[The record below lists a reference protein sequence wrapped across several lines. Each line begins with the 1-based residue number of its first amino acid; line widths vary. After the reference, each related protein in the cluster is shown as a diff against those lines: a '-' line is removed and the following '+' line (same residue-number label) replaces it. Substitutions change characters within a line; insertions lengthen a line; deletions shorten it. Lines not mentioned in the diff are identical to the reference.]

1 MHPLTEYPRPAM
13 RRDSYEN
20 LNGLWQYAITASAQ
34 RPAGWDG
41 EILVPYAPE
50 CRASGVGRTLQPGQ
64 WLHYHR
70 YFAPPAG
77 MGGRVL
83 LHFGAVDYACA
94 VQVNGHLVGGHR
106 GGYWPFTL
114 DITAQLNGTGRNS
127 LWVAVQD
134 PTGHGTQARGK
145 QTLQPGGMFYPAQSG
160 IWQTVWLE
168 RVPENY
174 IQSLTVT
181 PDYDARTVT
190 VKAHTSAPGGAANL
204 WAVVRAGGVT
214 IAEDWGSDEA
224 GQDGEVTLHI
234 ADEYFFPWSPDTPFL
249 YDLTV
254 GTTQGEEEQ
263 FDTVHSYFALRKW
276 SCAPDARG
284 VLRFCLN
291 DKPILLNGLLD
302 QGYWPEGLYTPPSDA
317 AVERELS
324 EVKALGYNLLRK
336 HAKIEPQRWYYHCD
350 RLGLVVWQDMV
361 NGGSKYNLW
370 FVTYLTN
377 VLQPLMRRLPDKA
390 ALWGLLS
397 RGSESSR
404 EEYRRELEDTVQ
416 ALRCH
421 PCVGCWVPFNEGWGQ
436 YDAAGAVQAIRALD
450 DTRLVDE
457 ASGWYDQGGGDVY
470 SLHNY
475 FYPLRVRPQTRTV
488 ALSEYG
494 GIAWPMPGHEPPRR
508 TYGYGTA
515 KSREED
521 TVQALR
527 CHPCVGCWVPFNE
540 GWGQYD
546 AAGAVQAIRALDD
559 TRLVDEASGWYDQG
573 GGDVYSLH
581 NYFYPLRVR
590 PQTRTVALSEY
601 GGIAWP
607 MPGHEPPR
615 RTYGYGTAK
624 SREELTARYKKLQL
638 GAVLPQLQKGL
649 SALVYTQLTDVE
661 DEVNGLF
668 TYDRTAIKPDANA
681 VRSVNA
687 ALAAEF
693 ARVVK

>member
-1 MHPLTEYPRPAM
+1 MHPLAEYPRPAM
-13 RRDSYEN
+13 RRDSCEI
-20 LNGLWQYAITASAQ
+20 LNGPWQYAITQTAEY
-34 RPAGWDG
+34 PAAWQGS
-41 EILVPYAPE
+41 ILVPYSPEAP
-50 CRASGVGRTLQPGQ
+50 ASGVGRTLQPGQ

-70 YFAPPAG
+70 LFAPPAG
-77 MGGRVL
+77 EGGRVL

-94 VQVNGHLVGGHR
+94 VQVNGHLAGGHR

-114 DITAQLNGTGRNS
+114 DITGLLNGTGRNS

-145 QTLQPGGMFYPAQSG
+145 QTLKPGGMFYPAQSG

-168 RVPENY
+168 RVPDNY
-174 IQSLTVT
+174 IQTLTVT

-190 VKAHTSAPGGAANL
+190 VRVHTAKPGGAVNL
-204 WAVVRAGGVT
+204 WAMVRAGGVT

-224 GQDGEVTLHI
+224 DQDGEVTLNIPEEH
-234 ADEYFFPWSPDTPFL
+234 FFPWSPDTPFL

-254 GTTQGEEEQ
+254 GTNQGEEAE

-276 SCAPDARG
+276 SCAPDAHG

-324 EVKALGYNLLRK
+324 EVKALGFNLLRK

-350 RLGLVVWQDMV
+350 RLGLIVWQDMV
-361 NGGSKYNLW
+361 NGGSAYNLW

-377 VLQPLMRRLPDKA
+377 ALQPLLRRFPDGKA
-390 ALWGLLS
+390 CRRLLS
-397 RGSESSR
+397 RAKPAGR
-404 EEYRRELEDTVQ
+404 EEYAHELADTVQ

-421 PCVGCWVPFNEGWGQ
+421 PCIACWVPFNEGWGQ
-436 YDAAGAVQAIRALD
+436 FDAGKAVQALRTLD
-450 DTRLVDE
+450 GTRLVDE
-457 ASGWYDQGGGDVY
+457 ASGWFDQGGGDVH

-475 FYPLRVRPQTRTV
+475 FYPLRIRPQKRTV

-494 GIAWPMPGHEPPRR
+494 GIAWPMPGHEPPHK

-515 KSREED
+515 KDR
-521 TVQALR
+521 Q
-527 CHPCVGCWVPFNE
+527 
-540 GWGQYD
+540 
-546 AAGAVQAIRALDD
+546 
-559 TRLVDEASGWYDQG
+559 
-573 GGDVYSLH
+573 
-581 NYFYPLRVR
+581 
-590 PQTRTVALSEY
+590 
-601 GGIAWP
+601 
-607 MPGHEPPR
+607 
-615 RTYGYGTAK
+615 
-624 SREELTARYKKLQL
+624 ELTARYKKLQL
-638 GAVLPQLQKGL
+638 KTVLPQLEKGL

-668 TYDRTAIKPDANA
+668 TYDRAAVKPDANA

-693 ARVVK
+693 ARVTNPAKK

>member
-1 MHPLTEYPRPAM
+1 MHPLAEYPRPAM
-13 RRDSYEN
+13 RRDSCEI
-20 LNGLWQYAITASAQ
+20 LNGPWQYAITQTAEY
-34 RPAGWDG
+34 PAAWQGS
-41 EILVPYAPE
+41 ILVPYSPEAP
-50 CRASGVGRTLQPGQ
+50 ASGVGRTLQPGQ

-70 YFAPPAG
+70 LFAPPAG
-77 MGGRVL
+77 EGGRVL

-94 VQVNGHLVGGHR
+94 VQVNGHLAGGHR

-114 DITAQLNGTGRNS
+114 DITDLLNGTGRNS

-145 QTLQPGGMFYPAQSG
+145 QTLKPGGMFYPAQSG

-168 RVPENY
+168 RVPDNY
-174 IQSLTVT
+174 IQTLTVT

-190 VKAHTSAPGGAANL
+190 VRVHTAKPGGAVNL
-204 WAVVRAGGVT
+204 WAMVRAGGVT

-224 GQDGEVTLHI
+224 DQDGEVTLNIPEEH
-234 ADEYFFPWSPDTPFL
+234 FFPWSPDTPFL

-254 GTTQGEEEQ
+254 GTTQGEEAG

-276 SCAPDARG
+276 SCAPDAHG

-324 EVKALGYNLLRK
+324 EVKALGFNLLRK

-350 RLGLVVWQDMV
+350 RLGLIVWQDIV
-361 NGGSKYNLW
+361 NGGNTYNLW

-377 VLQPLMRRLPDKA
+377 ALQPLLRRFPDGKA
-390 ALWGLLS
+390 AYSLLS
-397 RGSESSR
+397 RAKPAGR
-404 EEYRRELEDTVQ
+404 EEYAHELADTVQ

-421 PCVGCWVPFNEGWGQ
+421 PCIACWVPFNEGWGQ
-436 YDAAGAVQAIRALD
+436 FDAGKAVQALRALD
-450 DTRLVDE
+450 GTRLVDE
-457 ASGWYDQGGGDVY
+457 ASGWFDQGGGDVH

-475 FYPLRVRPQTRTV
+475 FYPLRIRPQKRTV

-494 GIAWPMPGHEPPRR
+494 GIAWPMPGHEPPHK

-515 KSREED
+515 KDR
-521 TVQALR
+521 Q
-527 CHPCVGCWVPFNE
+527 
-540 GWGQYD
+540 
-546 AAGAVQAIRALDD
+546 
-559 TRLVDEASGWYDQG
+559 
-573 GGDVYSLH
+573 
-581 NYFYPLRVR
+581 
-590 PQTRTVALSEY
+590 
-601 GGIAWP
+601 
-607 MPGHEPPR
+607 
-615 RTYGYGTAK
+615 
-624 SREELTARYKKLQL
+624 ELTARYKKLQL
-638 GAVLPQLQKGL
+638 KTVLPQLEKGL

-668 TYDRTAIKPDANA
+668 TYDRAAVKPDANA

-693 ARVVK
+693 ARATNPAKK

>member
-20 LNGLWQYAITASAQ
+20 LNGPWQYAITASAQ

-77 MGGRVL
+77 TGGRVL

-181 PDYDARTVT
+181 PDYDACTVT

-224 GQDGEVTLHI
+224 GQDGTVTLHI
-234 ADEYFFPWSPDTPFL
+234 AKEYFFPWSPDTPFL

-276 SCAPDARG
+276 SCAPDEKG

-404 EEYRRELEDTVQ
+404 EEYRRGLGTVRCRRGSAGHPRAGRHPSCGRSQ
-416 ALRCH
+416 RLVRSGRRGCVLPAQLLLPPAGAPADPHRGAERVRRYCMAYAGARAAPQDLRLRH
-421 PCVGCWVPFNEGWGQ
+421 GQ
-436 YDAAGAVQAIRALD
+436 KQGGADRPLQKIAAGRSAAAAAKGAFGAGIHPADRRGGRGERPVYLRPHRHQAGRQRRPFGERRPCRRVCKGGKIKRLWRVLRSAPNAFSQKELLQEMPFAVAIPPVRRQFWKIRRFSRIANIKIYFPLKMARAHA
-450 DTRLVDE
+450 E
-457 ASGWYDQGGGDVY
+457 A
-470 SLHNY
+470 
-475 FYPLRVRPQTRTV
+475 
-488 ALSEYG
+488 
-494 GIAWPMPGHEPPRR
+494 I
-508 TYGYGTA
+508 
-515 KSREED
+515 
-521 TVQALR
+521 
-527 CHPCVGCWVPFNE
+527 
-540 GWGQYD
+540 
-546 AAGAVQAIRALDD
+546 
-559 TRLVDEASGWYDQG
+559 
-573 GGDVYSLH
+573 
-581 NYFYPLRVR
+581 
-590 PQTRTVALSEY
+590 
-601 GGIAWP
+601 
-607 MPGHEPPR
+607 
-615 RTYGYGTAK
+615 
-624 SREELTARYKKLQL
+624 
-638 GAVLPQLQKGL
+638 
-649 SALVYTQLTDVE
+649 
-661 DEVNGLF
+661 
-668 TYDRTAIKPDANA
+668 
-681 VRSVNA
+681 
-687 ALAAEF
+687 
-693 ARVVK
+693 

>member
-1 MHPLTEYPRPAM
+1 MHPLAEYPRPAM
-13 RRDSYEN
+13 RRDSCEI
-20 LNGLWQYAITASAQ
+20 LNGPWQYAITQTAEY
-34 RPAGWDG
+34 PAAWQGS
-41 EILVPYAPE
+41 ILVPYSPEAP
-50 CRASGVGRTLQPGQ
+50 ASGVGRTLQPGQ

-70 YFAPPAG
+70 LFAPPAG
-77 MGGRVL
+77 EGGRVL

-94 VQVNGHLVGGHR
+94 VQVNGHLAGGHR

-114 DITAQLNGTGRNS
+114 DITDLLNGTGRNS

-145 QTLQPGGMFYPAQSG
+145 QTLKPGGMFYPAQSG

-168 RVPENY
+168 RVPDNY
-174 IQSLTVT
+174 IQTLTVT

-190 VKAHTSAPGGAANL
+190 VRVHTAKPGGAVNL
-204 WAVVRAGGVT
+204 WAMVRAGGVT

-224 GQDGEVTLHI
+224 DQDGEVTLNIPEEH
-234 ADEYFFPWSPDTPFL
+234 FFPWSPDTPFL

-254 GTTQGEEEQ
+254 GTNQGEEAE

-276 SCAPDARG
+276 SCAPDAHG

-324 EVKALGYNLLRK
+324 EVKALGFNLLRK

-350 RLGLVVWQDMV
+350 RLGLIVWQDIV
-361 NGGSKYNLW
+361 NGGSAYNLW

-377 VLQPLMRRLPDKA
+377 VLQPLLRRFPDGKA
-390 ALWGLLS
+390 AYSLLS
-397 RGSESSR
+397 RAKPAGR
-404 EEYRRELEDTVQ
+404 EEYAHELADTVQ

-421 PCVGCWVPFNEGWGQ
+421 HCIACWVPFNEGWGQ
-436 YDAAGAVQAIRALD
+436 FDAGKAVQALRALD
-450 DTRLVDE
+450 GTRLVDE
-457 ASGWYDQGGGDVY
+457 ASGWFDQGGGDVH

-475 FYPLRVRPQTRTV
+475 FYPLRIRPQKRTV

-494 GIAWPMPGHEPPRR
+494 GIAWPMPGHEPPHK

-515 KSREED
+515 KDR
-521 TVQALR
+521 Q
-527 CHPCVGCWVPFNE
+527 
-540 GWGQYD
+540 
-546 AAGAVQAIRALDD
+546 
-559 TRLVDEASGWYDQG
+559 
-573 GGDVYSLH
+573 
-581 NYFYPLRVR
+581 
-590 PQTRTVALSEY
+590 
-601 GGIAWP
+601 
-607 MPGHEPPR
+607 
-615 RTYGYGTAK
+615 
-624 SREELTARYKKLQL
+624 ELTARYKKLQL
-638 GAVLPQLQKGL
+638 KTVLPQLEKGL

-668 TYDRTAIKPDANA
+668 TYDRAAVKPDANA

-693 ARVVK
+693 ARVTNPAKK

>member
-1 MHPLTEYPRPAM
+1 MHPLAEYPRPAL
-13 RRDSYEN
+13 RRDSCEI
-20 LNGLWQYAITASAQ
+20 LNGPWQYAITQTAEY
-34 RPAGWDG
+34 PAAWQGS
-41 EILVPYAPE
+41 ILVPYSPEAP
-50 CRASGVGRTLQPGQ
+50 ASGVNRTLQPGQ

-70 YFAPPAG
+70 LFAPPAG
-77 MGGRVL
+77 EGGRVL

-94 VQVNGHLVGGHR
+94 VQVNGHLAGGHR

-114 DITAQLNGTGRNS
+114 DITDLLNGTGRNS

-145 QTLQPGGMFYPAQSG
+145 QTLKPGGMFYPAQSG

-168 RVPENY
+168 RVPDNY
-174 IQSLTVT
+174 IQTLTVT

-190 VKAHTSAPGGAANL
+190 VRVHTAKPGGAVNL
-204 WAVVRAGGVT
+204 WAMVRAGGVT

-224 GQDGEVTLHI
+224 DQDGEVTLNIPEEH
-234 ADEYFFPWSPDTPFL
+234 FFPWSPDTPFL

-254 GTTQGEEEQ
+254 GTNQGEEAE

-276 SCAPDARG
+276 SCAPDAHG

-324 EVKALGYNLLRK
+324 EVKALGFNLLRK

-350 RLGLVVWQDMV
+350 RLGLIVWQDIV
-361 NGGSKYNLW
+361 NGGSAYNLW

-377 VLQPLMRRLPDKA
+377 VLQPLLRRFPDGKA
-390 ALWGLLS
+390 AYSLLS
-397 RGSESSR
+397 RAKPAGR
-404 EEYRRELEDTVQ
+404 EEYAHELADTVQ

-421 PCVGCWVPFNEGWGQ
+421 PCIACWVPFNEGWGQ
-436 YDAAGAVQAIRALD
+436 FDAGKAVQALRALD
-450 DTRLVDE
+450 GTRLVDE
-457 ASGWYDQGGGDVY
+457 ASGWFDQGGGDVH

-475 FYPLRVRPQTRTV
+475 FYPLRIRPQKRTV

-494 GIAWPMPGHEPPRR
+494 GIAWPMPGHEPPRK

-515 KSREED
+515 KDR
-521 TVQALR
+521 Q
-527 CHPCVGCWVPFNE
+527 
-540 GWGQYD
+540 
-546 AAGAVQAIRALDD
+546 
-559 TRLVDEASGWYDQG
+559 
-573 GGDVYSLH
+573 
-581 NYFYPLRVR
+581 
-590 PQTRTVALSEY
+590 
-601 GGIAWP
+601 
-607 MPGHEPPR
+607 
-615 RTYGYGTAK
+615 
-624 SREELTARYKKLQL
+624 ELTARYKKLQL
-638 GAVLPQLQKGL
+638 KTVLPQLEKGL

-668 TYDRTAIKPDANA
+668 TYDRAAVKPDANA

-693 ARVVK
+693 ARVTNPAKK

>member
-1 MHPLTEYPRPAM
+1 MHPLAEYPRPAM
-13 RRDSYEN
+13 RRDSCEI
-20 LNGLWQYAITASAQ
+20 LNGPWQYAITQTAEY
-34 RPAGWDG
+34 PAAWQGS
-41 EILVPYAPE
+41 ILVPYSPEAP
-50 CRASGVGRTLQPGQ
+50 ASGVGRTLQPGQ

-70 YFAPPAG
+70 LFAPPAG
-77 MGGRVL
+77 EGGRVL

-94 VQVNGHLVGGHR
+94 VQVNGHLAGGHR

-114 DITAQLNGTGRNS
+114 DITDLLNGTGRNS

-145 QTLQPGGMFYPAQSG
+145 QTLKPGGMFYPAQSG

-168 RVPENY
+168 RVPDNY
-174 IQSLTVT
+174 IQTLTVT

-190 VKAHTSAPGGAANL
+190 VRVHTAKPGGAVNL
-204 WAVVRAGGVT
+204 WAMVRAGGVT

-224 GQDGEVTLHI
+224 DQDGEVTLNIPEEH
-234 ADEYFFPWSPDTPFL
+234 FFPWSPDTPFL

-254 GTTQGEEEQ
+254 GTNQGEEAE

-276 SCAPDARG
+276 SGAPDAHG

-324 EVKALGYNLLRK
+324 EVKALGFNLLRK

-350 RLGLVVWQDMV
+350 RLGLIVWQDIV
-361 NGGSKYNLW
+361 NGGSAYNLW

-377 VLQPLMRRLPDKA
+377 VLQPLLRRFPDGKA
-390 ALWGLLS
+390 AYSLLS
-397 RGSESSR
+397 RAKPAGR
-404 EEYRRELEDTVQ
+404 EEYAHELADTVQ

-421 PCVGCWVPFNEGWGQ
+421 PCIACWVPFNEGWGQ
-436 YDAAGAVQAIRALD
+436 FDAGKAVQALRALD
-450 DTRLVDE
+450 GTRLVDE
-457 ASGWYDQGGGDVY
+457 ASGWFDQGGGDVH

-475 FYPLRVRPQTRTV
+475 FYPLRIRPQKRTV

-494 GIAWPMPGHEPPRR
+494 GIAWPMPGHEPPHK

-515 KSREED
+515 KDR
-521 TVQALR
+521 Q
-527 CHPCVGCWVPFNE
+527 
-540 GWGQYD
+540 
-546 AAGAVQAIRALDD
+546 
-559 TRLVDEASGWYDQG
+559 
-573 GGDVYSLH
+573 
-581 NYFYPLRVR
+581 
-590 PQTRTVALSEY
+590 
-601 GGIAWP
+601 
-607 MPGHEPPR
+607 
-615 RTYGYGTAK
+615 
-624 SREELTARYKKLQL
+624 ELTARYKKLQL
-638 GAVLPQLQKGL
+638 KTVLPQLEKGL

-668 TYDRTAIKPDANA
+668 TYDRAAVKPDANA

-693 ARVVK
+693 ARVTNPAKK

>member
-1 MHPLTEYPRPAM
+1 MHPLAEYPRPAM
-13 RRDSYEN
+13 RRDSCEI
-20 LNGLWQYAITASAQ
+20 LNGPWQYAITQTAEY
-34 RPAGWDG
+34 PAAWQGS
-41 EILVPYAPE
+41 ILVPYSPEAP
-50 CRASGVGRTLQPGQ
+50 ASGVNRTLQPGQ

-70 YFAPPAG
+70 LFAPPAG
-77 MGGRVL
+77 EGGRVL

-94 VQVNGHLVGGHR
+94 VQINGHLAGGHR

-114 DITAQLNGTGRNS
+114 DITDLLNGTGRNS

-145 QTLQPGGMFYPAQSG
+145 QTLKPGGMFYPAQSG

-168 RVPENY
+168 RVPDNY
-174 IQSLTVT
+174 IQTLTVT

-190 VKAHTSAPGGAANL
+190 VRVHTAKPGGAVNL
-204 WAVVRAGGVT
+204 WAMVRAGGVT

-224 GQDGEVTLHI
+224 DQDGEVTLNIPEEH
-234 ADEYFFPWSPDTPFL
+234 FFPWSPDTPFL

-254 GTTQGEEEQ
+254 GTNQGEEAE

-276 SCAPDARG
+276 SCAPDAHG

-324 EVKALGYNLLRK
+324 EVKALGFNLLRK

-350 RLGLVVWQDMV
+350 RLGLIVWQDIV
-361 NGGSKYNLW
+361 NGGSAYNLW

-377 VLQPLMRRLPDKA
+377 VLQPLLRRFPDGKA
-390 ALWGLLS
+390 CRRLLS
-397 RGSESSR
+397 RAKPAGR
-404 EEYRRELEDTVQ
+404 EEYAHELADTVQ

-421 PCVGCWVPFNEGWGQ
+421 PCIACWVPFNEGWGQ
-436 YDAAGAVQAIRALD
+436 FDAGKAVQALRALD
-450 DTRLVDE
+450 GTRLVDE
-457 ASGWYDQGGGDVY
+457 ASGWFDQGGGDVH

-475 FYPLRVRPQTRTV
+475 FYPLRIRPQKRTV

-494 GIAWPMPGHEPPRR
+494 GIAWPMPGHEPPRK

-515 KSREED
+515 KDR
-521 TVQALR
+521 Q
-527 CHPCVGCWVPFNE
+527 
-540 GWGQYD
+540 
-546 AAGAVQAIRALDD
+546 
-559 TRLVDEASGWYDQG
+559 
-573 GGDVYSLH
+573 
-581 NYFYPLRVR
+581 
-590 PQTRTVALSEY
+590 
-601 GGIAWP
+601 
-607 MPGHEPPR
+607 
-615 RTYGYGTAK
+615 
-624 SREELTARYKKLQL
+624 ELTARYKKLQL
-638 GAVLPQLQKGL
+638 KTVLPQLEKGL

-668 TYDRTAIKPDANA
+668 TYDRAAVKPDANA

-693 ARVVK
+693 ARVTNPAKK

>member
-1 MHPLTEYPRPAM
+1 MHPLAEYPRPAM
-13 RRDSYEN
+13 RRDSCEI
-20 LNGLWQYAITASAQ
+20 LNGPWQYAITQTAEY
-34 RPAGWDG
+34 PAAWQGS
-41 EILVPYAPE
+41 ILVPYSPE
-50 CRASGVGRTLQPGQ
+50 TPASGVGRTLQPGQ

-70 YFAPPAG
+70 FFAPPAG
-77 MGGRVL
+77 EGGRVL

-94 VQVNGHLVGGHR
+94 VQVNGHLAGGHR

-114 DITAQLNGTGRNS
+114 DITDLLNGTGRNS

-145 QTLQPGGMFYPAQSG
+145 QTLKPGGMFYPAQSG

-168 RVPENY
+168 RVPDNY
-174 IQSLTVT
+174 IQTLTVT

-190 VKAHTSAPGGAANL
+190 VRVHTAKPGGAVNL
-204 WAVVRAGGVT
+204 WAMVRAGGVT

-224 GQDGEVTLHI
+224 DQDGEVTLNIPEEH
-234 ADEYFFPWSPDTPFL
+234 FFPWSPDTPFL

-254 GTTQGEEEQ
+254 GTNQGEEAE

-276 SCAPDARG
+276 SCAPDAHG

-324 EVKALGYNLLRK
+324 EVKALGFNLLRK

-350 RLGLVVWQDMV
+350 RLGLIVWQDIV
-361 NGGSKYNLW
+361 NGGSAYNLW

-377 VLQPLMRRLPDKA
+377 ALQPLLRRFPDGKA
-390 ALWGLLS
+390 AYSLLS
-397 RGSESSR
+397 RAKPAGR
-404 EEYRRELEDTVQ
+404 EEYAHELADTVQ

-421 PCVGCWVPFNEGWGQ
+421 PCIACWVPFNEGWGQ
-436 YDAAGAVQAIRALD
+436 FDAGKAVQALRTLD
-450 DTRLVDE
+450 GTRLVDE
-457 ASGWYDQGGGDVY
+457 ASGWFDQGGGDVH

-475 FYPLRVRPQTRTV
+475 FYPLRIRPQKRTV

-494 GIAWPMPGHEPPRR
+494 GIAWPMPGHEPPRK

-515 KSREED
+515 KDR
-521 TVQALR
+521 Q
-527 CHPCVGCWVPFNE
+527 
-540 GWGQYD
+540 
-546 AAGAVQAIRALDD
+546 
-559 TRLVDEASGWYDQG
+559 
-573 GGDVYSLH
+573 
-581 NYFYPLRVR
+581 
-590 PQTRTVALSEY
+590 
-601 GGIAWP
+601 
-607 MPGHEPPR
+607 
-615 RTYGYGTAK
+615 
-624 SREELTARYKKLQL
+624 ELTARYKKLQL
-638 GAVLPQLQKGL
+638 KTVLPQLEKGL

-668 TYDRTAIKPDANA
+668 TYDRAAVKPDANA

-693 ARVVK
+693 ARVTNPAKK

>member
-1 MHPLTEYPRPAM
+1 MHPLAEYPRPAM
-13 RRDSYEN
+13 RRDSCEI
-20 LNGLWQYAITASAQ
+20 LNGPWQYAITQTAEY
-34 RPAGWDG
+34 PAAWQGS
-41 EILVPYAPE
+41 ILVPYSSEAP
-50 CRASGVGRTLQPGQ
+50 ASGVGRTLQPGQ

-70 YFAPPAG
+70 LFAPPAG
-77 MGGRVL
+77 EGGRGL

-94 VQVNGHLVGGHR
+94 VQVNGHLAGGHR

-114 DITAQLNGTGRNS
+114 DITDLLNGTGRNS

-145 QTLQPGGMFYPAQSG
+145 QTLKPGGMFYPAQSG

-168 RVPENY
+168 RVPDNY
-174 IQSLTVT
+174 IQTLTVP

-190 VKAHTSAPGGAANL
+190 VRVHTAKPGGAVNL
-204 WAVVRAGGVT
+204 WAMVRAGGVT

-224 GQDGEVTLHI
+224 DQDGEVTLNIPEEH
-234 ADEYFFPWSPDTPFL
+234 FFPWSPDTPFL

-254 GTTQGEEEQ
+254 GTNQGEEAG

-276 SCAPDARG
+276 SCAPDAHG

-324 EVKALGYNLLRK
+324 EVKALGFNLLRK

-350 RLGLVVWQDMV
+350 RLGLIVWQDIV
-361 NGGSKYNLW
+361 NGGSAYNLW

-377 VLQPLMRRLPDKA
+377 VLQPLLRRFPDGKA
-390 ALWGLLS
+390 CRRLLS
-397 RGSESSR
+397 RAKPAGR
-404 EEYRRELEDTVQ
+404 EEYAHELADTVQ

-421 PCVGCWVPFNEGWGQ
+421 PCIACWVPFNEGWGQ
-436 YDAAGAVQAIRALD
+436 FDAGKAVQALRTLD
-450 DTRLVDE
+450 GTRLVDE
-457 ASGWYDQGGGDVY
+457 ASGWFDQGGGDVH

-475 FYPLRVRPQTRTV
+475 FYPLRIRPQKRTV

-494 GIAWPMPGHEPPRR
+494 GIAWPMPGHEPPRK

-515 KSREED
+515 KDR
-521 TVQALR
+521 Q
-527 CHPCVGCWVPFNE
+527 
-540 GWGQYD
+540 
-546 AAGAVQAIRALDD
+546 
-559 TRLVDEASGWYDQG
+559 
-573 GGDVYSLH
+573 
-581 NYFYPLRVR
+581 
-590 PQTRTVALSEY
+590 
-601 GGIAWP
+601 
-607 MPGHEPPR
+607 
-615 RTYGYGTAK
+615 
-624 SREELTARYKKLQL
+624 ELTARYKKLQL
-638 GAVLPQLQKGL
+638 KTVLPQLEKGL

-668 TYDRTAIKPDANA
+668 TYDRAAVKPDANA

-693 ARVVK
+693 ARVTNPAKK

>member
-1 MHPLTEYPRPAM
+1 MHPLAEYPRPAM
-13 RRDSYEN
+13 RRDSCEI
-20 LNGLWQYAITASAQ
+20 LNGPWQYAITQTAEY
-34 RPAGWDG
+34 PAAWQGS
-41 EILVPYAPE
+41 ILVPYSPEAP
-50 CRASGVGRTLQPGQ
+50 ASGVNRTLQPGQ

-70 YFAPPAG
+70 LFAPPAG
-77 MGGRVL
+77 EGGRVL

-94 VQVNGHLVGGHR
+94 VQVNGHLAGGHR

-114 DITAQLNGTGRNS
+114 DITDLLNGTGRNS

-145 QTLQPGGMFYPAQSG
+145 QTLKPGGMFYPAQSG

-168 RVPENY
+168 RVPDNY
-174 IQSLTVT
+174 IQTLTVT

-190 VKAHTSAPGGAANL
+190 VRVHTAKPGGAVNL
-204 WAVVRAGGVT
+204 WAMVRAGGVT

-224 GQDGEVTLHI
+224 DQDGEVTLNIPEEH
-234 ADEYFFPWSPDTPFL
+234 FFPWSPDTPFL

-254 GTTQGEEEQ
+254 GTNQGEEAG

-276 SCAPDARG
+276 SCAPDAHG

-324 EVKALGYNLLRK
+324 EVKALGFNLLRK

-350 RLGLVVWQDMV
+350 RLGLIVWQDIV
-361 NGGSKYNLW
+361 NGGSAYNLW

-377 VLQPLMRRLPDKA
+377 VLQPLLRRFPDGKA
-390 ALWGLLS
+390 AYSLLS
-397 RGSESSR
+397 RAKPAGR
-404 EEYRRELEDTVQ
+404 EEYAHELADTVQ

-421 PCVGCWVPFNEGWGQ
+421 PCIACWVPFNEGWGQ
-436 YDAAGAVQAIRALD
+436 FDAGKAVQALRTLD
-450 DTRLVDE
+450 GTRLVDE
-457 ASGWYDQGGGDVY
+457 ASGWFDQGGGDVH

-475 FYPLRVRPQTRTV
+475 FYPLRIRPQKRTV

-494 GIAWPMPGHEPPRR
+494 GIAWPMPGHEPPHK

-515 KSREED
+515 KDR
-521 TVQALR
+521 Q
-527 CHPCVGCWVPFNE
+527 
-540 GWGQYD
+540 
-546 AAGAVQAIRALDD
+546 
-559 TRLVDEASGWYDQG
+559 
-573 GGDVYSLH
+573 
-581 NYFYPLRVR
+581 
-590 PQTRTVALSEY
+590 
-601 GGIAWP
+601 
-607 MPGHEPPR
+607 
-615 RTYGYGTAK
+615 
-624 SREELTARYKKLQL
+624 ELTARYKKLQL
-638 GAVLPQLQKGL
+638 KTVLPQLEKGL

-668 TYDRTAIKPDANA
+668 TYDRAAVKPDANA

-693 ARVVK
+693 AGVTNPAKK

>member
-1 MHPLTEYPRPAM
+1 MHPLAEYPRPAM
-13 RRDSYEN
+13 RRDSCEI
-20 LNGLWQYAITASAQ
+20 LNGPWQYAITQTAEY
-34 RPAGWDG
+34 PAAWQGS
-41 EILVPYAPE
+41 ILVPYSPEAP
-50 CRASGVGRTLQPGQ
+50 ASGVNRTLQPGQ

-70 YFAPPAG
+70 LFAPPAG
-77 MGGRVL
+77 EGGRVL

-94 VQVNGHLVGGHR
+94 VQINGHLAGGHR

-114 DITAQLNGTGRNS
+114 DITDLLNGTGRNS

-145 QTLQPGGMFYPAQSG
+145 QTLKPGGMFYPAQSG

-168 RVPENY
+168 RVPDNY
-174 IQSLTVT
+174 IQTLTVT

-190 VKAHTSAPGGAANL
+190 VRVHTAKPGGAVNL
-204 WAVVRAGGVT
+204 WAMVRAGGVT

-224 GQDGEVTLHI
+224 DQDGEVTLNIPEEH
-234 ADEYFFPWSPDTPFL
+234 FFPWSPDTPFL

-254 GTTQGEEEQ
+254 GTNQGEEAE

-276 SCAPDARG
+276 SCAPDAHG

-324 EVKALGYNLLRK
+324 EVKALGFNLLRK

-350 RLGLVVWQDMV
+350 RLGLIVWQDIV
-361 NGGSKYNLW
+361 NGGSAYNLW

-377 VLQPLMRRLPDKA
+377 VLQPLLRRFPDGKA
-390 ALWGLLS
+390 CRRLLS
-397 RGSESSR
+397 RAKPAGR
-404 EEYRRELEDTVQ
+404 EEYAHELADTVQ

-421 PCVGCWVPFNEGWGQ
+421 PCIACWVPFNEGWGQ
-436 YDAAGAVQAIRALD
+436 FDAGKAVEAIRELD
-450 DTRLVDE
+450 DTRMVDE
-457 ASGWYDQGGGDVY
+457 ASGWFDQGGGDVH

-475 FYPLRVRPQTRTV
+475 FYPLRIRPQKRTV

-494 GIAWPMPGHEPPRR
+494 GIAWPMPGHEPPHK

-515 KSREED
+515 KDR
-521 TVQALR
+521 Q
-527 CHPCVGCWVPFNE
+527 
-540 GWGQYD
+540 
-546 AAGAVQAIRALDD
+546 
-559 TRLVDEASGWYDQG
+559 
-573 GGDVYSLH
+573 
-581 NYFYPLRVR
+581 
-590 PQTRTVALSEY
+590 
-601 GGIAWP
+601 
-607 MPGHEPPR
+607 
-615 RTYGYGTAK
+615 
-624 SREELTARYKKLQL
+624 ELTARYKKLQL
-638 GAVLPQLQKGL
+638 KTVLPQLEKGL

-668 TYDRTAIKPDANA
+668 TYDRAAVKPDANA

-693 ARVVK
+693 ARVTNPAKK

>member
-1 MHPLTEYPRPAM
+1 MHPLAEYPRPAM
-13 RRDSYEN
+13 RRDSCEI
-20 LNGLWQYAITASAQ
+20 LNGPWQYAITQTAEH
-34 RPAGWDG
+34 PAAWQGS
-41 EILVPYAPE
+41 ILVPYSPEAP
-50 CRASGVGRTLQPGQ
+50 ASGVGRTLQPGQ

-70 YFAPPAG
+70 LFAPPAG
-77 MGGRVL
+77 EGGRVL

-94 VQVNGHLVGGHR
+94 VQVNGHLAGGHR

-114 DITAQLNGTGRNS
+114 DITDLLNGTGRNS

-145 QTLQPGGMFYPAQSG
+145 QTLKPGGMFYQAQSG

-168 RVPENY
+168 RVPDNY
-174 IQSLTVT
+174 IQTLTVT

-190 VKAHTSAPGGAANL
+190 VRVHTAKPGGAVNL
-204 WAVVRAGGVT
+204 WAMVRAGGVT

-224 GQDGEVTLHI
+224 DQDGEVTLNIPEEH
-234 ADEYFFPWSPDTPFL
+234 FFPWSPDTPFL

-254 GTTQGEEEQ
+254 GTNQGEEAE

-276 SCAPDARG
+276 SCAPDAQG

-324 EVKALGYNLLRK
+324 EVKALGFNLLRK

-350 RLGLVVWQDMV
+350 RLGLIVWQDIV
-361 NGGSKYNLW
+361 NGGSAYNLW

-377 VLQPLMRRLPDKA
+377 VLQPLLRRFPDGKA
-390 ALWGLLS
+390 AYSLLS
-397 RGSESSR
+397 RAKPAGR
-404 EEYRRELEDTVQ
+404 EEYAHELADTVQ

-421 PCVGCWVPFNEGWGQ
+421 PCIACWVPFNEGWGQ
-436 YDAAGAVQAIRALD
+436 FDAGKAVQALRTPD
-450 DTRLVDE
+450 GTRLVDE
-457 ASGWYDQGGGDVY
+457 ASGWFDQGGGDVH

-475 FYPLRVRPQTRTV
+475 FYPLRIRPQKRTV

-494 GIAWPMPGHEPPRR
+494 GIAWPMPGHEPPHK

-515 KSREED
+515 KDR
-521 TVQALR
+521 Q
-527 CHPCVGCWVPFNE
+527 
-540 GWGQYD
+540 
-546 AAGAVQAIRALDD
+546 
-559 TRLVDEASGWYDQG
+559 
-573 GGDVYSLH
+573 
-581 NYFYPLRVR
+581 
-590 PQTRTVALSEY
+590 
-601 GGIAWP
+601 
-607 MPGHEPPR
+607 
-615 RTYGYGTAK
+615 
-624 SREELTARYKKLQL
+624 ELTARYKKLQL
-638 GAVLPQLQKGL
+638 KTVLPQLEKGL

-668 TYDRTAIKPDANA
+668 TYDRAAVKPDANA

-693 ARVVK
+693 ARVTNPAKK

>member
-1 MHPLTEYPRPAM
+1 MHPLAEYPRPAM
-13 RRDSYEN
+13 RRDSCEI
-20 LNGLWQYAITASAQ
+20 LNGPWQYAITQTAEY
-34 RPAGWDG
+34 PAAWQGS
-41 EILVPYAPE
+41 ILVPYSSEAP
-50 CRASGVGRTLQPGQ
+50 ASGVGRTLQPGQ

-70 YFAPPAG
+70 LFAPPAG
-77 MGGRVL
+77 EGGRVL

-94 VQVNGHLVGGHR
+94 VQVNGHLAGGHR

-114 DITAQLNGTGRNS
+114 DITDLLNGTGRNS

-145 QTLQPGGMFYPAQSG
+145 QTLKPGGMFYPAQSG

-168 RVPENY
+168 RVPDNY
-174 IQSLTVT
+174 IQTLTVT

-190 VKAHTSAPGGAANL
+190 VRVHTAMPGGAVNL
-204 WAVVRAGGVT
+204 WAMVRAGGVT

-224 GQDGEVTLHI
+224 DQDGEVTLNIPEEH
-234 ADEYFFPWSPDTPFL
+234 FFPWSPDTPFL

-254 GTTQGEEEQ
+254 GTNQGEEAE

-276 SCAPDARG
+276 SCAPDAHG

-324 EVKALGYNLLRK
+324 EVKALGFNLLRK

-350 RLGLVVWQDMV
+350 RLGLIVWQDIV
-361 NGGSKYNLW
+361 NGGSAYNLW

-377 VLQPLMRRLPDKA
+377 VLQPLLRRFPDGKA
-390 ALWGLLS
+390 AYSLLS
-397 RGSESSR
+397 RAKPAGR
-404 EEYRRELEDTVQ
+404 EEYAHELADTVQ

-421 PCVGCWVPFNEGWGQ
+421 PCIACWVPFNEGWGQ
-436 YDAAGAVQAIRALD
+436 FDAGKAVQALRALD
-450 DTRLVDE
+450 GTRLVDE
-457 ASGWYDQGGGDVY
+457 ASGWFDQGGGDVH

-475 FYPLRVRPQTRTV
+475 FYPLRIRPQKRTV

-494 GIAWPMPGHEPPRR
+494 GIAWPMPGHEPPRK

-515 KSREED
+515 KDR
-521 TVQALR
+521 Q
-527 CHPCVGCWVPFNE
+527 
-540 GWGQYD
+540 
-546 AAGAVQAIRALDD
+546 
-559 TRLVDEASGWYDQG
+559 
-573 GGDVYSLH
+573 
-581 NYFYPLRVR
+581 
-590 PQTRTVALSEY
+590 
-601 GGIAWP
+601 
-607 MPGHEPPR
+607 
-615 RTYGYGTAK
+615 
-624 SREELTARYKKLQL
+624 ELTARYKKLQL
-638 GAVLPQLQKGL
+638 KTVLPQLEKGL

-668 TYDRTAIKPDANA
+668 TYDRAAVKPDANA

-693 ARVVK
+693 ARVTNPAKK

>member
-1 MHPLTEYPRPAM
+1 MHPLAEYPRPAL
-13 RRDSYEN
+13 RRDSCEI
-20 LNGLWQYAITASAQ
+20 LNGPWQYAITQTAEY
-34 RPAGWDG
+34 PAAWQGT
-41 EILVPYAPE
+41 IRVPYSPEAP
-50 CRASGVGRTLQPGQ
+50 ASGVNRTLQSGQ

-70 YFAPPAG
+70 LFAPPAG
-77 MGGRVL
+77 EGGRVL

-94 VQVNGHLVGGHR
+94 VQVNGHLAGGHR

-114 DITAQLNGTGRNS
+114 DITDLLNGTGRNS

-145 QTLQPGGMFYPAQSG
+145 QTLKPGGMFYPAQSG

-168 RVPENY
+168 RVPDNCS
-174 IQSLTVT
+174 QPLTVP

-190 VKAHTSAPGGAANL
+190 VRVHTAKPGGAVNL
-204 WAVVRAGGVT
+204 WAMVRAGGVT

-224 GQDGEVTLHI
+224 DQDGEVTLNIPEEH
-234 ADEYFFPWSPDTPFL
+234 FFPWSPDTPFL

-254 GTTQGEEEQ
+254 GTNQGEEAG
-263 FDTVHSYFALRKW
+263 FDPVHSYFALRKW
-276 SCAPDARG
+276 SCAPDAHG

-324 EVKALGYNLLRK
+324 EVKALGFNLLRK

-350 RLGLVVWQDMV
+350 RLGLIVWQDIV
-361 NGGSKYNLW
+361 NGGSAYNLW

-377 VLQPLMRRLPDKA
+377 VLQPLLRRFPDGKA
-390 ALWGLLS
+390 AYSLLS
-397 RGSESSR
+397 RAKPAGR
-404 EEYRRELEDTVQ
+404 EEYAHELADTVQ

-421 PCVGCWVPFNEGWGQ
+421 PCIACWVPFNEGWGQ
-436 YDAAGAVQAIRALD
+436 FDAGKAVQALRTLD
-450 DTRLVDE
+450 GTRLVDE
-457 ASGWYDQGGGDVY
+457 ASGWFDQGGGDVH

-475 FYPLRVRPQTRTV
+475 FYPLRIRPQKRTV

-494 GIAWPMPGHEPPRR
+494 GIAWPMPGHEPPRK

-515 KSREED
+515 KDR
-521 TVQALR
+521 Q
-527 CHPCVGCWVPFNE
+527 
-540 GWGQYD
+540 
-546 AAGAVQAIRALDD
+546 
-559 TRLVDEASGWYDQG
+559 
-573 GGDVYSLH
+573 
-581 NYFYPLRVR
+581 
-590 PQTRTVALSEY
+590 
-601 GGIAWP
+601 
-607 MPGHEPPR
+607 
-615 RTYGYGTAK
+615 
-624 SREELTARYKKLQL
+624 ELTARYKKLQL
-638 GAVLPQLQKGL
+638 KTVLPQLEKGL

-668 TYDRTAIKPDANA
+668 TYDRAAVKPDANA

-693 ARVVK
+693 ARVTNPAKK

>member
-1 MHPLTEYPRPAM
+1 MHPLAEYPRPAM
-13 RRDSYEN
+13 RRDSCEI
-20 LNGLWQYAITASAQ
+20 LNGPWQYAITQTAEY
-34 RPAGWDG
+34 PAAWQGS
-41 EILVPYAPE
+41 ILVPYSPEAP
-50 CRASGVGRTLQPGQ
+50 ASGVGRTLQPGQ

-70 YFAPPAG
+70 LFAPPAG
-77 MGGRVL
+77 EGGRVL

-94 VQVNGHLVGGHR
+94 VQVNGHLAGGHR

-114 DITAQLNGTGRNS
+114 DITDLLNGTGRNS

-145 QTLQPGGMFYPAQSG
+145 QTLRPGGMFYPAQSG

-168 RVPENY
+168 RVPDNY
-174 IQSLTVT
+174 IQTLTVT

-190 VKAHTSAPGGAANL
+190 VRVHTAKPGGAVNL
-204 WAVVRAGGVT
+204 WAMVRAGGVT

-224 GQDGEVTLHI
+224 DQDGEVTLNIPEEH
-234 ADEYFFPWSPDTPFL
+234 FFPWSPDTPFL

-254 GTTQGEEEQ
+254 GTNQGEEAG

-276 SCAPDARG
+276 SCAPDAHG

-324 EVKALGYNLLRK
+324 EVKALGFNLLRK

-350 RLGLVVWQDMV
+350 RLGLIVWQDIV
-361 NGGSKYNLW
+361 NGGSAYNLW

-377 VLQPLMRRLPDKA
+377 VLQPLLRRFPDGKA
-390 ALWGLLS
+390 CRRLLS
-397 RGSESSR
+397 RAKPAGR
-404 EEYRRELEDTVQ
+404 EEYAHELADTVQ

-421 PCVGCWVPFNEGWGQ
+421 PCIACWVPFNEGWGQ
-436 YDAAGAVQAIRALD
+436 FDAGKAVQALRTLD
-450 DTRLVDE
+450 GTRLVDE
-457 ASGWYDQGGGDVY
+457 ASGWFDQGGGDVH

-475 FYPLRVRPQTRTV
+475 FYPLRIRPQKRTV

-494 GIAWPMPGHEPPRR
+494 GIAWPMPGNEPPRK
-508 TYGYGTA
+508 TYGYSTA
-515 KSREED
+515 KDR
-521 TVQALR
+521 Q
-527 CHPCVGCWVPFNE
+527 
-540 GWGQYD
+540 
-546 AAGAVQAIRALDD
+546 
-559 TRLVDEASGWYDQG
+559 
-573 GGDVYSLH
+573 
-581 NYFYPLRVR
+581 
-590 PQTRTVALSEY
+590 
-601 GGIAWP
+601 
-607 MPGHEPPR
+607 
-615 RTYGYGTAK
+615 
-624 SREELTARYKKLQL
+624 ELTARYKKLQL
-638 GAVLPQLQKGL
+638 KTVLPQLEKGL

-668 TYDRTAIKPDANA
+668 TYDRAAVKPDANA

-693 ARVVK
+693 ARVTNPAKK

>member
-1 MHPLTEYPRPAM
+1 MHPLAEYPRPAM
-13 RRDSYEN
+13 RRDSCEI
-20 LNGLWQYAITASAQ
+20 LNGPWQYAITQTAEY
-34 RPAGWDG
+34 PAAWQGS
-41 EILVPYAPE
+41 ILVPYSPEAP
-50 CRASGVGRTLQPGQ
+50 ASGVNRTLQPGQ

-70 YFAPPAG
+70 LFAPPAG
-77 MGGRVL
+77 EGGRVL

-94 VQVNGHLVGGHR
+94 VQINGHLAGGHR

-114 DITAQLNGTGRNS
+114 DITDLLNGTGRNS

-145 QTLQPGGMFYPAQSG
+145 QTLKPGGMFYPAQSG

-168 RVPENY
+168 RVPDNY
-174 IQSLTVT
+174 IQTLTVT

-190 VKAHTSAPGGAANL
+190 VRVHTAKPGGAVNL
-204 WAVVRAGGVT
+204 WAMVRAGGVT

-224 GQDGEVTLHI
+224 DQDGEVTLNIPEEH
-234 ADEYFFPWSPDTPFL
+234 FFPWSPDTPFL

-254 GTTQGEEEQ
+254 GTNQGEEAE

-276 SCAPDARG
+276 SCAPDAHG

-324 EVKALGYNLLRK
+324 EVKALGFNLLRK

-350 RLGLVVWQDMV
+350 RLGLIVWQDMV
-361 NGGSKYNLW
+361 NGGSAYNLW

-377 VLQPLMRRLPDKA
+377 VLQPLLRRFPDGKA
-390 ALWGLLS
+390 AYSLLS
-397 RGSESSR
+397 RAKPAGR
-404 EEYRRELEDTVQ
+404 EEYAHELADTVQ

-421 PCVGCWVPFNEGWGQ
+421 PCIACWVPFNEGWGQ
-436 YDAAGAVQAIRALD
+436 FDAGKAVQALRALD
-450 DTRLVDE
+450 GTRLVDE
-457 ASGWYDQGGGDVY
+457 ASGWFDQGGGDVH

-475 FYPLRVRPQTRTV
+475 FYPLRIRPQKRTV

-494 GIAWPMPGHEPPRR
+494 GIAWPMPGHEPPRK

-515 KSREED
+515 KDR
-521 TVQALR
+521 Q
-527 CHPCVGCWVPFNE
+527 
-540 GWGQYD
+540 
-546 AAGAVQAIRALDD
+546 
-559 TRLVDEASGWYDQG
+559 
-573 GGDVYSLH
+573 
-581 NYFYPLRVR
+581 
-590 PQTRTVALSEY
+590 
-601 GGIAWP
+601 
-607 MPGHEPPR
+607 
-615 RTYGYGTAK
+615 
-624 SREELTARYKKLQL
+624 ELTARYKKLQL
-638 GAVLPQLQKGL
+638 KTVLPQLEKGL

-668 TYDRTAIKPDANA
+668 TYDRAAVKPDANA

-693 ARVVK
+693 ARVTNPAKK

>member
-1 MHPLTEYPRPAM
+1 MHPLAEYPRPAM
-13 RRDSYEN
+13 RRDSCEI
-20 LNGLWQYAITASAQ
+20 LNGPWQYAITQTAEY
-34 RPAGWDG
+34 PAAWQGS
-41 EILVPYAPE
+41 ILVPYSPEAP
-50 CRASGVGRTLQPGQ
+50 ASGVGRTLQPGQ

-70 YFAPPAG
+70 LFAPPAG
-77 MGGRVL
+77 EGGRVL

-94 VQVNGHLVGGHR
+94 VQVNGHLAGGHR

-114 DITAQLNGTGRNS
+114 DITDLLNGTGRNS

-145 QTLQPGGMFYPAQSG
+145 QTLKPGGMFYPAQSG

-168 RVPENY
+168 RVPDNY
-174 IQSLTVT
+174 IQTLTVT

-190 VKAHTSAPGGAANL
+190 VRVHTAKPGGAVNL
-204 WAVVRAGGVT
+204 WAMVRAGGVT

-224 GQDGEVTLHI
+224 DQDGEVTLNISEEH
-234 ADEYFFPWSPDTPFL
+234 FFPWSPDTPFL

-254 GTTQGEEEQ
+254 GTNQGEEAGL
-263 FDTVHSYFALRKW
+263 DTVHSYFALRKW
-276 SCAPDARG
+276 SCAPDAHG

-324 EVKALGYNLLRK
+324 EVKALGFNLLRK

-350 RLGLVVWQDMV
+350 RLGLIVWQDIV
-361 NGGSKYNLW
+361 NGGSAYNLW

-377 VLQPLMRRLPDKA
+377 VLQPLLRRFPDGKA
-390 ALWGLLS
+390 CRRLLS
-397 RGSESSR
+397 RAKPVSR
-404 EEYRRELEDTVQ
+404 EEYAHELADTVQ

-421 PCVGCWVPFNEGWGQ
+421 PCIACWVPFNEGWGQ
-436 YDAAGAVQAIRALD
+436 FDAGKAVQAIRTLD
-450 DTRLVDE
+450 GTRLVDE
-457 ASGWYDQGGGDVY
+457 ASGWFDQGGGDVH

-475 FYPLRVRPQTRTV
+475 FYPLRIRPQKRTV

-494 GIAWPMPGHEPPRR
+494 GIAWPMPGHEPPHK

-515 KSREED
+515 KDR
-521 TVQALR
+521 Q
-527 CHPCVGCWVPFNE
+527 
-540 GWGQYD
+540 
-546 AAGAVQAIRALDD
+546 
-559 TRLVDEASGWYDQG
+559 
-573 GGDVYSLH
+573 
-581 NYFYPLRVR
+581 
-590 PQTRTVALSEY
+590 
-601 GGIAWP
+601 
-607 MPGHEPPR
+607 
-615 RTYGYGTAK
+615 
-624 SREELTARYKKLQL
+624 ELTARYKKLQL
-638 GAVLPQLQKGL
+638 KTVLPQLEKGL

-668 TYDRTAIKPDANA
+668 TYDRAAVKPDANA

-693 ARVVK
+693 ARVTNPAKK

>member
-1 MHPLTEYPRPAM
+1 MHPLAEYPRPAM
-13 RRDSYEN
+13 RRDSCEI
-20 LNGLWQYAITASAQ
+20 LNGPWQYAITQTAEY
-34 RPAGWDG
+34 PAAWQGS
-41 EILVPYAPE
+41 ILVPYSPEAP
-50 CRASGVGRTLQPGQ
+50 ASGVGRTLQPGQ

-70 YFAPPAG
+70 LFAPPAG
-77 MGGRVL
+77 EGGRVL

-94 VQVNGHLVGGHR
+94 VQVNGHLAGGHR

-114 DITAQLNGTGRNS
+114 DITGLLNGTGRNS

-145 QTLQPGGMFYPAQSG
+145 QTLKPGGMFYPAQSG

-168 RVPENY
+168 RVPDNY
-174 IQSLTVT
+174 IQTLTVT

-190 VKAHTSAPGGAANL
+190 VRVHTAKPGGAVNL
-204 WAVVRAGGVT
+204 WAMVRAGGVT

-224 GQDGEVTLHI
+224 DQDGEVTLNIPEEH
-234 ADEYFFPWSPDTPFL
+234 FFPWSPDTPFL

-254 GTTQGEEEQ
+254 GTNQGEEAG

-276 SCAPDARG
+276 SCAPDAHG

-324 EVKALGYNLLRK
+324 EVKALGFNLLRK

-350 RLGLVVWQDMV
+350 RLGLIVWQDIV
-361 NGGSKYNLW
+361 NGGSAYNLW

-377 VLQPLMRRLPDKA
+377 VLQPLLRRFPDGKA
-390 ALWGLLS
+390 AYSLLS
-397 RGSESSR
+397 RAKPAGR
-404 EEYRRELEDTVQ
+404 EEYAHELADTVQ

-421 PCVGCWVPFNEGWGQ
+421 PCIACWVPFNEGWGQ
-436 YDAAGAVQAIRALD
+436 FDAGKAVQALRTLD
-450 DTRLVDE
+450 GTHLVDE
-457 ASGWYDQGGGDVY
+457 ASGWFDQGGGDVH

-475 FYPLRVRPQTRTV
+475 FYPLRIRPQKRTV

-494 GIAWPMPGHEPPRR
+494 GIAWPMPGHEPPRK

-515 KSREED
+515 KDR
-521 TVQALR
+521 Q
-527 CHPCVGCWVPFNE
+527 
-540 GWGQYD
+540 
-546 AAGAVQAIRALDD
+546 
-559 TRLVDEASGWYDQG
+559 
-573 GGDVYSLH
+573 
-581 NYFYPLRVR
+581 
-590 PQTRTVALSEY
+590 
-601 GGIAWP
+601 
-607 MPGHEPPR
+607 
-615 RTYGYGTAK
+615 
-624 SREELTARYKKLQL
+624 ELTARYKKLQL
-638 GAVLPQLQKGL
+638 KTVLPQLEKGL

-668 TYDRTAIKPDANA
+668 TYDRAAVKPDANA

-693 ARVVK
+693 ARVTNPAKK

>member
-1 MHPLTEYPRPAM
+1 MHPLAEYPRPAM
-13 RRDSYEN
+13 RRDSCEI
-20 LNGLWQYAITASAQ
+20 LNGPWQYAITQTAEY
-34 RPAGWDG
+34 PAAWQGS
-41 EILVPYAPE
+41 ILVPYSPEAP
-50 CRASGVGRTLQPGQ
+50 ASGVNRTLQPGQ

-70 YFAPPAG
+70 LFAPPAG
-77 MGGRVL
+77 EGGRVL

-94 VQVNGHLVGGHR
+94 VQVNGHLAGGHR

-114 DITAQLNGTGRNS
+114 DITDLLNGTGRNS

-145 QTLQPGGMFYPAQSG
+145 QTLKPGGMFYPAQSG

-168 RVPENY
+168 RVPDNN
-174 IQSLTVT
+174 IQTLTVT
-181 PDYDARTVT
+181 PDYAARTVT
-190 VKAHTSAPGGAANL
+190 VRVHTAKPGGAVNL
-204 WAVVRAGGVT
+204 WAMVRAGGVT

-224 GQDGEVTLHI
+224 DQDGEVTLNIPEEH
-234 ADEYFFPWSPDTPFL
+234 FFPWSPDTPFL

-254 GTTQGEEEQ
+254 GTNQGEEAE

-276 SCAPDARG
+276 SCAPDAHG

-291 DKPILLNGLLD
+291 DKPLLLNGLLD

-324 EVKALGYNLLRK
+324 EVKALGFNLLRK

-350 RLGLVVWQDMV
+350 RLGLIVWQDMV
-361 NGGSKYNLW
+361 NGGSAYNLW

-377 VLQPLMRRLPDKA
+377 VLQPLLRRFPDGKA
-390 ALWGLLS
+390 AYSLLS
-397 RGSESSR
+397 RAKPVGR
-404 EEYRRELEDTVQ
+404 EEYAHELADTVQ

-421 PCVGCWVPFNEGWGQ
+421 PCIACWVPFNEGWGQ
-436 YDAAGAVQAIRALD
+436 FDAGKAVQALRTLD
-450 DTRLVDE
+450 GTRLVDE
-457 ASGWYDQGGGDVY
+457 ASGWFDQGGGDVH

-475 FYPLRVRPQTRTV
+475 FYPLRIRPQKRTV

-494 GIAWPMPGHEPPRR
+494 GIAWPMPGHEPPHK

-515 KSREED
+515 KDR
-521 TVQALR
+521 Q
-527 CHPCVGCWVPFNE
+527 
-540 GWGQYD
+540 
-546 AAGAVQAIRALDD
+546 
-559 TRLVDEASGWYDQG
+559 
-573 GGDVYSLH
+573 
-581 NYFYPLRVR
+581 
-590 PQTRTVALSEY
+590 
-601 GGIAWP
+601 
-607 MPGHEPPR
+607 
-615 RTYGYGTAK
+615 
-624 SREELTARYKKLQL
+624 ELTARYKKLQL
-638 GAVLPQLQKGL
+638 KTVLPQLEKGL

-668 TYDRTAIKPDANA
+668 TYDRAAVKPDANA

-693 ARVVK
+693 ARVTNPAKK

>member
-1 MHPLTEYPRPAM
+1 MHPLAEYPRPAM
-13 RRDSYEN
+13 RRDSCEI
-20 LNGLWQYAITASAQ
+20 LNGPWQYAITQTAEY
-34 RPAGWDG
+34 PAAWQGS
-41 EILVPYAPE
+41 ILVPYSPEAP
-50 CRASGVGRTLQPGQ
+50 ASGVNRTLQPGQ

-70 YFAPPAG
+70 LFAPPAG
-77 MGGRVL
+77 EGGRVL

-94 VQVNGHLVGGHR
+94 VQINGHLAGGHR

-114 DITAQLNGTGRNS
+114 DITDLLNGTGRNS

-145 QTLQPGGMFYPAQSG
+145 QTLKPGGMFYPAQSG

-168 RVPENY
+168 RVPDNY
-174 IQSLTVT
+174 IQTLTVT

-190 VKAHTSAPGGAANL
+190 VRVHTAKPGGAVNL
-204 WAVVRAGGVT
+204 WAMVRAGGVT

-224 GQDGEVTLHI
+224 DQDGEVTLNIPEEH
-234 ADEYFFPWSPDTPFL
+234 FFPWSPDTPFL

-254 GTTQGEEEQ
+254 GTNQGEEAGL
-263 FDTVHSYFALRKW
+263 DTVHSYFALRKW
-276 SCAPDARG
+276 SCAPDAHG

-324 EVKALGYNLLRK
+324 EVKALGFNLLRK

-350 RLGLVVWQDMV
+350 RLGLIVWQDIV
-361 NGGSKYNLW
+361 NGGSAYNLW

-377 VLQPLMRRLPDKA
+377 VLQPLLRRFPDGKA
-390 ALWGLLS
+390 AYSLLS
-397 RGSESSR
+397 RAKPAGR
-404 EEYRRELEDTVQ
+404 EEYAHELADTVQ

-421 PCVGCWVPFNEGWGQ
+421 PCIACWVPFNEGWGQ
-436 YDAAGAVQAIRALD
+436 FDAGKAVQALRTLD
-450 DTRLVDE
+450 GTRLVDE
-457 ASGWYDQGGGDVY
+457 ASGWFDQGGGDVH

-475 FYPLRVRPQTRTV
+475 FYPLRIRPQKRTV

-494 GIAWPMPGHEPPRR
+494 GIAWPMPGHEPPRK

-515 KSREED
+515 KDR
-521 TVQALR
+521 Q
-527 CHPCVGCWVPFNE
+527 
-540 GWGQYD
+540 
-546 AAGAVQAIRALDD
+546 
-559 TRLVDEASGWYDQG
+559 
-573 GGDVYSLH
+573 
-581 NYFYPLRVR
+581 
-590 PQTRTVALSEY
+590 
-601 GGIAWP
+601 
-607 MPGHEPPR
+607 
-615 RTYGYGTAK
+615 
-624 SREELTARYKKLQL
+624 ELTARYKKLQL
-638 GAVLPQLQKGL
+638 KTVLPQLEKGL

-668 TYDRTAIKPDANA
+668 TYDRAAVKPDANA

-693 ARVVK
+693 ARVTNPAKK

>member
-1 MHPLTEYPRPAM
+1 MHPLAEYPRPAM
-13 RRDSYEN
+13 RRDSCEI
-20 LNGLWQYAITASAQ
+20 LNGPWQYAITQTAEY
-34 RPAGWDG
+34 PAAWQGS
-41 EILVPYAPE
+41 ILVPYSPE
-50 CRASGVGRTLQPGQ
+50 TPASGVNRTLQPGQ

-70 YFAPPAG
+70 LFAPPAG
-77 MGGRVL
+77 EGGRVL

-94 VQVNGHLVGGHR
+94 VQVNGHLAGGHR

-114 DITAQLNGTGRNS
+114 DITDLLNGTGRNS

-145 QTLQPGGMFYPAQSG
+145 QTLKPGGMFYPAQSG

-168 RVPENY
+168 RVPDNY
-174 IQSLTVT
+174 IEALTVT

-190 VKAHTSAPGGAANL
+190 VRVHTAKPGGAVNL
-204 WAVVRAGGVT
+204 WAMVRAGGVT

-224 GQDGEVTLHI
+224 DQDGEVTLNIPEEH
-234 ADEYFFPWSPDTPFL
+234 FFPWSPDTPFL

-254 GTTQGEEEQ
+254 GTNQGEEAE

-276 SCAPDARG
+276 SCAPDAHG

-291 DKPILLNGLLD
+291 DKPLLLNGLLD

-324 EVKALGYNLLRK
+324 EVKALGFNLLRK

-350 RLGLVVWQDMV
+350 RLGLIVWQDMV
-361 NGGSKYNLW
+361 NGGSAYNLW

-377 VLQPLMRRLPDKA
+377 VLQPLLRRFPDGKA
-390 ALWGLLS
+390 AYSLLS
-397 RGSESSR
+397 RAKPVGR
-404 EEYRRELEDTVQ
+404 EEYAHELADTVQ

-421 PCVGCWVPFNEGWGQ
+421 PCIACWVPFNEGWGQ
-436 YDAAGAVQAIRALD
+436 FDAGKAVQALRTLD
-450 DTRLVDE
+450 GTRLVDE
-457 ASGWYDQGGGDVY
+457 ASGWFDQGGGDVH

-475 FYPLRVRPQTRTV
+475 FYPLRIRPQKRTV

-494 GIAWPMPGHEPPRR
+494 GIAWPMPGHEPPHK

-515 KSREED
+515 KDR
-521 TVQALR
+521 Q
-527 CHPCVGCWVPFNE
+527 
-540 GWGQYD
+540 
-546 AAGAVQAIRALDD
+546 
-559 TRLVDEASGWYDQG
+559 
-573 GGDVYSLH
+573 
-581 NYFYPLRVR
+581 
-590 PQTRTVALSEY
+590 
-601 GGIAWP
+601 
-607 MPGHEPPR
+607 
-615 RTYGYGTAK
+615 
-624 SREELTARYKKLQL
+624 ELTARYKKLQL
-638 GAVLPQLQKGL
+638 KTVLPQLEKGL

-668 TYDRTAIKPDANA
+668 TYDRAAVKPDANA

-693 ARVVK
+693 ARVTNPAKK

>member
-1 MHPLTEYPRPAM
+1 MHPLAEYPRPAM
-13 RRDSYEN
+13 RRDSCEI
-20 LNGLWQYAITASAQ
+20 LNGPWQYAITQTAEY
-34 RPAGWDG
+34 PAAWQGS
-41 EILVPYAPE
+41 ILVPYSPEAP
-50 CRASGVGRTLQPGQ
+50 ASGVGRTLQPGQ

-70 YFAPPAG
+70 LFAPPAG
-77 MGGRVL
+77 EGGRVL

-94 VQVNGHLVGGHR
+94 VQVNGHLAGGHR

-114 DITAQLNGTGRNS
+114 DITGLLNGTGRNS

-145 QTLQPGGMFYPAQSG
+145 QTLKPGGMFYPAQSG

-168 RVPENY
+168 RVPDNY
-174 IQSLTVT
+174 IQTLTVT

-190 VKAHTSAPGGAANL
+190 VRVHTAKPGGAVNL
-204 WAVVRAGGVT
+204 WAMVRAGGVT

-224 GQDGEVTLHI
+224 DQDGEVTLNIPEEH
-234 ADEYFFPWSPDTPFL
+234 FFPWSPDTPFL

-254 GTTQGEEEQ
+254 GTNQGEEAGL
-263 FDTVHSYFALRKW
+263 DTVHSYFALRKW
-276 SCAPDARG
+276 SCAPDAHG

-324 EVKALGYNLLRK
+324 EVKALGFNLLRK

-350 RLGLVVWQDMV
+350 RLGLIVWQDIV
-361 NGGSKYNLW
+361 NGGSAYNLW

-377 VLQPLMRRLPDKA
+377 VLQPLLRRFPDGKA
-390 ALWGLLS
+390 CRRLLS
-397 RGSESSR
+397 RAKPAGR
-404 EEYRRELEDTVQ
+404 EEYAHELADTVQ

-421 PCVGCWVPFNEGWGQ
+421 PCIACWVPFNEGWGQ
-436 YDAAGAVQAIRALD
+436 FDAGKAVQALRTLD
-450 DTRLVDE
+450 GTRLVDE
-457 ASGWYDQGGGDVY
+457 ASGWFDQGGGDVH

-475 FYPLRVRPQTRTV
+475 FYPLRIRPQKRTV

-494 GIAWPMPGHEPPRR
+494 GIAWPMPGHEPPHK

-515 KSREED
+515 KDR
-521 TVQALR
+521 Q
-527 CHPCVGCWVPFNE
+527 
-540 GWGQYD
+540 
-546 AAGAVQAIRALDD
+546 
-559 TRLVDEASGWYDQG
+559 
-573 GGDVYSLH
+573 
-581 NYFYPLRVR
+581 
-590 PQTRTVALSEY
+590 
-601 GGIAWP
+601 
-607 MPGHEPPR
+607 
-615 RTYGYGTAK
+615 
-624 SREELTARYKKLQL
+624 ELTARYKKLQL
-638 GAVLPQLQKGL
+638 KTVLPQLEKGL

-668 TYDRTAIKPDANA
+668 TYDRAAVKPDANA

-693 ARVVK
+693 ARVTNPAKK

>member
-1 MHPLTEYPRPAM
+1 MHPLAEYPRPAM
-13 RRDSYEN
+13 RRDSCEI
-20 LNGLWQYAITASAQ
+20 LNGPWQYAITQTAEY
-34 RPAGWDG
+34 PAAWQGS
-41 EILVPYAPE
+41 ILVPYSPEAP
-50 CRASGVGRTLQPGQ
+50 ASGVGRTLQPGQ

-70 YFAPPAG
+70 LFAPPAG
-77 MGGRVL
+77 EGGRVL

-94 VQVNGHLVGGHR
+94 VQVNGHLAGGHR

-114 DITAQLNGTGRNS
+114 DITGLLNGTGRNS

-145 QTLQPGGMFYPAQSG
+145 QTLKPGGMFYPAQSG

-168 RVPENY
+168 RVPDNY
-174 IQSLTVT
+174 IQTLTVT

-190 VKAHTSAPGGAANL
+190 VRVHTAKPGGAVNL
-204 WAVVRAGGVT
+204 WAMVRAGGVT

-224 GQDGEVTLHI
+224 DQDGEVTLNIPEEH
-234 ADEYFFPWSPDTPFL
+234 FFPWSPDTPFL

-254 GTTQGEEEQ
+254 GTNQGEEAE

-276 SCAPDARG
+276 SCAPDAHG

-324 EVKALGYNLLRK
+324 EVKALGFNLLRK

-350 RLGLVVWQDMV
+350 RLGLIVWQDMV
-361 NGGSKYNLW
+361 NGGSAYNLW

-377 VLQPLMRRLPDKA
+377 ALQPLLRRFPDGKA
-390 ALWGLLS
+390 CRRLLS
-397 RGSESSR
+397 RAKPAGR
-404 EEYRRELEDTVQ
+404 EEYAHELADTVQ

-421 PCVGCWVPFNEGWGQ
+421 PCIACWVPFNEGWGQ
-436 YDAAGAVQAIRALD
+436 FDAGKAVQALRTLD
-450 DTRLVDE
+450 GTRLVDE
-457 ASGWYDQGGGDVY
+457 ASGWFDQGGGDVH

-475 FYPLRVRPQTRTV
+475 FYPLRIRPQKRTV

-494 GIAWPMPGHEPPRR
+494 GIAWPMPGHEPPRK

-515 KSREED
+515 KDR
-521 TVQALR
+521 Q
-527 CHPCVGCWVPFNE
+527 
-540 GWGQYD
+540 
-546 AAGAVQAIRALDD
+546 
-559 TRLVDEASGWYDQG
+559 
-573 GGDVYSLH
+573 
-581 NYFYPLRVR
+581 
-590 PQTRTVALSEY
+590 
-601 GGIAWP
+601 
-607 MPGHEPPR
+607 
-615 RTYGYGTAK
+615 
-624 SREELTARYKKLQL
+624 ELTARYKKLQL
-638 GAVLPQLQKGL
+638 KTVLPQLEKGL

-668 TYDRTAIKPDANA
+668 TYDRAAVKPDANA

-693 ARVVK
+693 ARVTNPAKK

>member
-1 MHPLTEYPRPAM
+1 MHPLAEYPRPAM
-13 RRDSYEN
+13 RRDSCEI
-20 LNGLWQYAITASAQ
+20 LNGPWQYAITQTAEY
-34 RPAGWDG
+34 PAAWQGS
-41 EILVPYAPE
+41 ILVPYSSEAP
-50 CRASGVGRTLQPGQ
+50 ASGVGRTLQPGQ

-70 YFAPPAG
+70 LFAPPAG
-77 MGGRVL
+77 EGGRVL

-114 DITAQLNGTGRNS
+114 DITDLLNGTGCNS

-145 QTLQPGGMFYPAQSG
+145 QTLKPGGMFYPAQSG

-168 RVPENY
+168 RVPDNY
-174 IQSLTVT
+174 IQTLTVT

-190 VKAHTSAPGGAANL
+190 VRVHTAKPGGAVNL
-204 WAVVRAGGVT
+204 WAMVRAGGVT

-224 GQDGEVTLHI
+224 DQDGEVTLNIPEEH
-234 ADEYFFPWSPDTPFL
+234 FFPWSPDTPFL

-254 GTTQGEEEQ
+254 GTNQGEEAGL
-263 FDTVHSYFALRKW
+263 DTVHSYFALRKW
-276 SCAPDARG
+276 SCAPDAHG

-324 EVKALGYNLLRK
+324 EVKALGFNLLRK

-350 RLGLVVWQDMV
+350 RLGLIVWQDIV
-361 NGGSKYNLW
+361 NGGSAYNLW

-377 VLQPLMRRLPDKA
+377 VLQPLLRRFPDGKA
-390 ALWGLLS
+390 CRRLLS
-397 RGSESSR
+397 RAKPAGR
-404 EEYRRELEDTVQ
+404 EEYAHELADTVQ

-421 PCVGCWVPFNEGWGQ
+421 PCIACWVPFNEGWGQ
-436 YDAAGAVQAIRALD
+436 FDAGKAVQALRTLD
-450 DTRLVDE
+450 GIRLVDE
-457 ASGWYDQGGGDVY
+457 ASGWFDQGGGDVH

-475 FYPLRVRPQTRTV
+475 FYPLRIRPQKRTV

-494 GIAWPMPGHEPPRR
+494 GIAWPMPGHEPPHK

-515 KSREED
+515 KDR
-521 TVQALR
+521 Q
-527 CHPCVGCWVPFNE
+527 
-540 GWGQYD
+540 
-546 AAGAVQAIRALDD
+546 
-559 TRLVDEASGWYDQG
+559 
-573 GGDVYSLH
+573 
-581 NYFYPLRVR
+581 
-590 PQTRTVALSEY
+590 
-601 GGIAWP
+601 
-607 MPGHEPPR
+607 
-615 RTYGYGTAK
+615 
-624 SREELTARYKKLQL
+624 ELTARYKKLQL
-638 GAVLPQLQKGL
+638 KTVLPQLEKGL

-668 TYDRTAIKPDANA
+668 TYDRAAVKPDANA

-693 ARVVK
+693 ARVTNPAKK

>member
-1 MHPLTEYPRPAM
+1 MHPLAEYPRPAL
-13 RRDSYEN
+13 RRDSCEI
-20 LNGLWQYAITASAQ
+20 LNGPWQYAITQTAEY
-34 RPAGWDG
+34 PAAWQGS
-41 EILVPYAPE
+41 ILVPYSPEAP
-50 CRASGVGRTLQPGQ
+50 ASGVNRTLQPGQ

-70 YFAPPAG
+70 LFAPPAG
-77 MGGRVL
+77 EGGRVL

-94 VQVNGHLVGGHR
+94 VQVNGHLAGGHR

-114 DITAQLNGTGRNS
+114 DITDLLNGTGRNS

-145 QTLQPGGMFYPAQSG
+145 QTLKPGGMFYPAQSG

-168 RVPENY
+168 RVPDNY
-174 IQSLTVT
+174 IQTLTVT

-190 VKAHTSAPGGAANL
+190 VRVHTAKPGGAVNL
-204 WAVVRAGGVT
+204 WAMVRAGGVT

-224 GQDGEVTLHI
+224 DQDGEVTLNIPEEH
-234 ADEYFFPWSPDTPFL
+234 FFPWSPDTPFL

-254 GTTQGEEEQ
+254 GTNQGEEAGL
-263 FDTVHSYFALRKW
+263 DTVHSYFALRKW
-276 SCAPDARG
+276 SCAPDAHG

-291 DKPILLNGLLD
+291 DKPILLNGRLD

-324 EVKALGYNLLRK
+324 EVKALGFNLLRK

-350 RLGLVVWQDMV
+350 RLGLIVWQDIV
-361 NGGSKYNLW
+361 NGGSAYNLW

-377 VLQPLMRRLPDKA
+377 VLQPLLRRFPDGKA
-390 ALWGLLS
+390 AYSLLS
-397 RGSESSR
+397 RAKPAGR
-404 EEYRRELEDTVQ
+404 EEYAHELADTVQ

-421 PCVGCWVPFNEGWGQ
+421 PCIACWVPFNEGWGQ
-436 YDAAGAVQAIRALD
+436 FDAGKAVQALRTLD
-450 DTRLVDE
+450 GTHLVDE
-457 ASGWYDQGGGDVY
+457 ASGWFDQGGGDVH

-475 FYPLRVRPQTRTV
+475 FYPLRIRPQKRTV

-494 GIAWPMPGHEPPRR
+494 GIAWPMPGHEPPRK

-515 KSREED
+515 KDR
-521 TVQALR
+521 Q
-527 CHPCVGCWVPFNE
+527 
-540 GWGQYD
+540 
-546 AAGAVQAIRALDD
+546 
-559 TRLVDEASGWYDQG
+559 
-573 GGDVYSLH
+573 
-581 NYFYPLRVR
+581 
-590 PQTRTVALSEY
+590 
-601 GGIAWP
+601 
-607 MPGHEPPR
+607 
-615 RTYGYGTAK
+615 
-624 SREELTARYKKLQL
+624 ELTARYKKLQL
-638 GAVLPQLQKGL
+638 KTVLPQLEKGL

-668 TYDRTAIKPDANA
+668 TYDRAAVKPDANA

-693 ARVVK
+693 ARVTNPAKK

>member
-1 MHPLTEYPRPAM
+1 MHPLAEYPRPAM
-13 RRDSYEN
+13 HRDSCEI
-20 LNGLWQYAITASAQ
+20 LNGPWQYAITQTAEY
-34 RPAGWDG
+34 PAAWQGS
-41 EILVPYAPE
+41 ILVPYSPEAP
-50 CRASGVGRTLQPGQ
+50 ASGVGRTLQPGQ

-70 YFAPPAG
+70 LFAPPAG
-77 MGGRVL
+77 EGGRVL

-94 VQVNGHLVGGHR
+94 VQVNGHLAGGHR

-114 DITAQLNGTGRNS
+114 DITDLLNGTGRNS

-145 QTLQPGGMFYPAQSG
+145 QTLKPGGMFYPAQSG

-168 RVPENY
+168 RVPDNY
-174 IQSLTVT
+174 IQTLTVT
-181 PDYDARTVT
+181 PDYDAHTVT
-190 VKAHTSAPGGAANL
+190 VRVHTAKPGGAVNL
-204 WAVVRAGGVT
+204 WAMVRAGGVT

-224 GQDGEVTLHI
+224 DQDGEVTLNIPEEH
-234 ADEYFFPWSPDTPFL
+234 FFPWSPDTPFL

-254 GTTQGEEEQ
+254 GTNQGEEAE

-276 SCAPDARG
+276 SCAPDAHG

-324 EVKALGYNLLRK
+324 EVKALGFNLLRK

-350 RLGLVVWQDMV
+350 RLGLIVWQDIV
-361 NGGSKYNLW
+361 NGGSAYNLW

-377 VLQPLMRRLPDKA
+377 VLQPLLRRFPDGKA
-390 ALWGLLS
+390 AYSLLS
-397 RGSESSR
+397 RAKPVSR
-404 EEYRRELEDTVQ
+404 EEYAHELADTVQ

-421 PCVGCWVPFNEGWGQ
+421 PCIACWVPFNEGWGQ
-436 YDAAGAVQAIRALD
+436 FDAGKAVQALRTLD
-450 DTRLVDE
+450 GTRLVDE
-457 ASGWYDQGGGDVY
+457 ASGWFDQGGGDVH

-475 FYPLRVRPQTRTV
+475 FYPLRIRPQKRTV

-494 GIAWPMPGHEPPRR
+494 GIAWPMPGHEPPHK

-515 KSREED
+515 KDR
-521 TVQALR
+521 Q
-527 CHPCVGCWVPFNE
+527 
-540 GWGQYD
+540 
-546 AAGAVQAIRALDD
+546 
-559 TRLVDEASGWYDQG
+559 
-573 GGDVYSLH
+573 
-581 NYFYPLRVR
+581 
-590 PQTRTVALSEY
+590 
-601 GGIAWP
+601 
-607 MPGHEPPR
+607 
-615 RTYGYGTAK
+615 
-624 SREELTARYKKLQL
+624 ELTARYKKLQL
-638 GAVLPQLQKGL
+638 KTVLPQLEKGL

-668 TYDRTAIKPDANA
+668 TYDRAAVKPDANA

-693 ARVVK
+693 ARVTNPAKK

>member
-1 MHPLTEYPRPAM
+1 MHPLAEYPRPAM
-13 RRDSYEN
+13 RRDSCEI
-20 LNGLWQYAITASAQ
+20 LNGPWQYAITQTAEH
-34 RPAGWDG
+34 PAAWQGS
-41 EILVPYAPE
+41 ILVPYSPEAP
-50 CRASGVGRTLQPGQ
+50 ASGVGRTLQPGQ

-70 YFAPPAG
+70 LFAPPAG
-77 MGGRVL
+77 EGGRVL

-94 VQVNGHLVGGHR
+94 VQVNGHLAGGHR

-114 DITAQLNGTGRNS
+114 DITDLLNGTGRNS

-145 QTLQPGGMFYPAQSG
+145 QTLKPGGMFYPAQSG

-168 RVPENY
+168 RVPDNY
-174 IQSLTVT
+174 IQTLTVT

-190 VKAHTSAPGGAANL
+190 VRVHTAKPGGAVNL
-204 WAVVRAGGVT
+204 WAMVRAGGVT

-224 GQDGEVTLHI
+224 DQDGEVTLNIPEEH
-234 ADEYFFPWSPDTPFL
+234 FFPWSPDTPFL

-254 GTTQGEEEQ
+254 GTNQGEEAE
-263 FDTVHSYFALRKW
+263 FDTVHSYFALRRW
-276 SCAPDARG
+276 SCAPDAHG

-324 EVKALGYNLLRK
+324 EVKALGFNLLRK

-350 RLGLVVWQDMV
+350 RLGLIVWQDIV
-361 NGGSKYNLW
+361 NGGSTYNLW

-377 VLQPLMRRLPDKA
+377 VLQPLLRRFPDGKA
-390 ALWGLLS
+390 CRRLLS
-397 RGSESSR
+397 RAKPVSR
-404 EEYRRELEDTVQ
+404 EEYAHELADTVQ

-421 PCVGCWVPFNEGWGQ
+421 PCIACWVPFNEGWGQ
-436 YDAAGAVQAIRALD
+436 FDAGKAVQALRTLD
-450 DTRLVDE
+450 GTRLVDE
-457 ASGWYDQGGGDVY
+457 ASGWFDQGGGDVH

-475 FYPLRVRPQTRTV
+475 FYPLRIRPQKRTV

-494 GIAWPMPGHEPPRR
+494 GIAWPMPGHEPPHK

-515 KSREED
+515 KDR
-521 TVQALR
+521 Q
-527 CHPCVGCWVPFNE
+527 
-540 GWGQYD
+540 
-546 AAGAVQAIRALDD
+546 
-559 TRLVDEASGWYDQG
+559 
-573 GGDVYSLH
+573 
-581 NYFYPLRVR
+581 
-590 PQTRTVALSEY
+590 
-601 GGIAWP
+601 
-607 MPGHEPPR
+607 
-615 RTYGYGTAK
+615 
-624 SREELTARYKKLQL
+624 ELTARYKKLQL
-638 GAVLPQLQKGL
+638 KTVLPQLEKGL

-668 TYDRTAIKPDANA
+668 TYDRAAVKPDANA

-693 ARVVK
+693 ARATNPAKK

>member
-1 MHPLTEYPRPAM
+1 MHPLAEYPRPAM
-13 RRDSYEN
+13 RRDSCEI
-20 LNGLWQYAITASAQ
+20 LNGPWQYAITQTAEY
-34 RPAGWDG
+34 PAAWQGS
-41 EILVPYAPE
+41 ILVPYSPEAP
-50 CRASGVGRTLQPGQ
+50 ASGVGRTLQPGQ

-70 YFAPPAG
+70 LFAPPAG
-77 MGGRVL
+77 EGGRVL

-94 VQVNGHLVGGHR
+94 VQVNGHLAGGHR

-114 DITAQLNGTGRNS
+114 DITELLNGTGRNS

-145 QTLQPGGMFYPAQSG
+145 QTLKPGGMFYPAQSG

-168 RVPENY
+168 RVPDNY
-174 IQSLTVT
+174 IQTLTVT

-190 VKAHTSAPGGAANL
+190 VRVHTAKPGGAVNL
-204 WAVVRAGGVT
+204 WAMVRAGGVT

-224 GQDGEVTLHI
+224 DQDGEVTLNIPEEH
-234 ADEYFFPWSPDTPFL
+234 FFPWSPDTPFL

-254 GTTQGEEEQ
+254 GTNQGEEAE

-276 SCAPDARG
+276 SCAPDAHG

-324 EVKALGYNLLRK
+324 EVKALGFNLLRK

-350 RLGLVVWQDMV
+350 RLGLIVWQDIV
-361 NGGSKYNLW
+361 NGGSAYNLW

-377 VLQPLMRRLPDKA
+377 VLQPLLRRFPDGKA
-390 ALWGLLS
+390 AYSLLS
-397 RGSESSR
+397 RAKPAGR
-404 EEYRRELEDTVQ
+404 EEYAHELADTVQ

-421 PCVGCWVPFNEGWGQ
+421 PCIACWVPFNEGWGQ
-436 YDAAGAVQAIRALD
+436 FDAGKAVQALRTLD
-450 DTRLVDE
+450 GTRLVDE
-457 ASGWYDQGGGDVY
+457 ASGWFDQGGGDVH

-475 FYPLRVRPQTRTV
+475 FYPLRIRPQKRTV

-494 GIAWPMPGHEPPRR
+494 GIAWPMPGHEPPHK

-515 KSREED
+515 KDR
-521 TVQALR
+521 Q
-527 CHPCVGCWVPFNE
+527 
-540 GWGQYD
+540 
-546 AAGAVQAIRALDD
+546 
-559 TRLVDEASGWYDQG
+559 
-573 GGDVYSLH
+573 
-581 NYFYPLRVR
+581 
-590 PQTRTVALSEY
+590 
-601 GGIAWP
+601 
-607 MPGHEPPR
+607 
-615 RTYGYGTAK
+615 
-624 SREELTARYKKLQL
+624 ELTARYKKLQL
-638 GAVLPQLQKGL
+638 KTVLPQLEKGL

-668 TYDRTAIKPDANA
+668 TYDRAAVKPDANA

-693 ARVVK
+693 ARVTNPAKK